1 MAKLFTL
8 ITGASSGIGAGIA
21 RALAPHRNLI
31 LNGRDEGRLEEVRRG
46 CERSDSHLV
55 LRCDLS
61 DVAAI
66 EKILVEL
73 ISRHECG
80 VDAFVHSAGIV
91 KVLPVRM
98 ADYATALQ
106 VMNTNLFSALEIVRT
121 LSKKRVNQ
129 THLKTVTFISSAASK
144 IGEKGNSIY
153 AASKGAL
160 DSLTKSLA
168 VELAPDV
175 RVNAVLPGLV
185 KTAMASSTLDGSE
198 NAAEIL
204 KKYPLG
210 VGEVAD
216 VASLVKFLISDDAKW
231 ITGQH
236 LIVDG
241 GRTCI

>member
-1 MAKLFTL
+1 MPRLFTL

-21 RALAPHRNLI
+21 RSIAPQRNLI
-31 LNGRDEGRLEEVRRG
+31 LNGRDEGRLEDVRRG
-46 CERSDSHLV
+46 CERPESHLV

-61 DVAAI
+61 DVVQI
-66 EKILVEL
+66 ESVLVPFL
-73 ISRHECG
+73 AQHDCG
-80 VDAFVHSAGIV
+80 IDAFIHSAGIV
-91 KVLPVRM
+91 KILPVRM
-98 ADYATALQ
+98 ADYAAALQ
-106 VMNTNLFSALEIVRT
+106 VMNTNLFSALEIVRI

-144 IGEKGNSIY
+144 LGEKGNAMY

-185 KTAMASSTLDGSE
+185 KTSMASSTLNDSDNVSE
-198 NAAEIL
+198 NL

-210 VGEVAD
+210 FGEVAD
-216 VASLVKFLISDDAKW
+216 VAALVKFVISDEAKW

>member
-1 MAKLFTL
+1 MEKLFTL

-21 RALAPHRNLI
+21 RSLAAHRNLI
-31 LNGRDEGRLEEVRRG
+31 LSGRDEGRLEEVK
-46 CERSDSHLV
+46 RSCDRSEIHLV

-61 DVAAI
+61 DVAGI
-66 EKILVEL
+66 ESSLVEFL
-73 ISRHECG
+73 SRHDCKIDG
-80 VDAFVHSAGIV
+80 FIHSAGIV
-91 KVLPVRM
+91 KILPVRM
-98 ADYATALQ
+98 AAYTAALE
-106 VMNTNLFSALEIVRT
+106 VMNTNLFSALEIVR
-121 LSKKRVNQ
+121 LLAKKTVNQ
-129 THLKTVTFISSAASK
+129 TNLKTVTFISSAASK

-168 VELAPDV
+168 VELAPNV

-185 KTAMASSTLDGSE
+185 KTKMASATLDSE
-198 NAAEIL
+198 QGAEIL

-210 VGEVAD
+210 VGDVSD
-216 VASLVKFLISDDAKW
+216 VASLVKFLVSDEARW

-241 GRTCI
+241 GRTCM

>member
-1 MAKLFTL
+1 MPELFTL
-8 ITGASSGIGAGIA
+8 ITGASSGIGAGLA
-21 RALAPHRNLI
+21 RSLAPERNLI
-31 LNGRDEGRLEEVRRG
+31 LNGRDAGRLEEVRRG
-46 CERSDSHLV
+46 CDRPESHLV

-61 DVAAI
+61 DVAGI
-66 EKILVEL
+66 EKVLVDFL
-73 ISRHECG
+73 SRHDCG
-80 VDAFVHSAGIV
+80 VDSFVHSAGIV
-91 KVLPVRM
+91 KILPVRM
-98 ADYATALQ
+98 ADYAAALQ
-106 VMNTNLFSALEIVRT
+106 VMNTNLFSALEIVRI

-144 IGEKGNSIY
+144 IGEKGNSVY

-185 KTAMASSTLDGSE
+185 KTNMASSTLDSD

-210 VGEVAD
+210 LGDVAD
-216 VASLVKFLISDDAKW
+216 VAALVKFVISDEARW